1 MNRYETIK
9 CVTYVLPRMFIFI
22 KNRYDM
28 ATLKTVL
35 HTKTDAKGNKEFRLA
50 LRLTV
55 NRKRSYY
62 YLGQKV
68 EPKFWDV
75 QGEKVKSSHTRHK
88 QLNRL
93 IRKKYD
99 EIEDVIFEMET
110 SKQNYTAK
118 QIIDSIR
125 KNTKRL
131 SFFELADEHIEDLIN
146 ANNHNRAISDRSKL
160 NRIKEFAKKRNFEFE
175 EIDENLLKKLKIYLR
190 TTSGLSERSV
200 MNIFVMIRLLY
211 NKAIS
216 RKIVDRKFYPFGKD
230 KIKIKYPQTI
240 KIGLDE
246 HEIRKIEELDLDT
259 RTAVWHTRNVF
270 LFSFYL
276 AGIRISDVLRMRWS
290 DIVAERLYYKMSK
303 NDKAD
308 SLKLPEPVIKIL
320 SHYQVDKKN
329 KYDYIFPELKTI
341 PINDS
346 KAIYSRIKTLIK
358 RLNTN
363 LTVIADLAEIDK
375 KITNHIARHSFG
387 NIAGDKV
394 SPQMLQKLY
403 RHTHLSTTIGYQG
416 NFIHKNADEALNAI
430 INFSK

>member
-1 MNRYETIK
+1 
-9 CVTYVLPRMFIFI
+9 
-22 KNRYDM
+22 M

-110 SKQNYTAK
+110 SKQHYTAK

-131 SFFELADEHIEDLIN
+131 SFFQLADEHIEDLIN
-146 ANNHNRAISDRSKL
+146 ANNYNRAISDRSKL

-246 HEIRKIEELDLDT
+246 HEIRKIEELDLDP
-259 RTAVWHTRNVF
+259 RTEVWHTRNVF

-346 KAIYSRIKTLIK
+346 KAIYSRIKTSIK

>member
-1 MNRYETIK
+1 
-9 CVTYVLPRMFIFI
+9 
-22 KNRYDM
+22 M

-35 HTKTDAKGNKEFRLA
+35 HTKTDTKGNKDYRLA

-62 YLGQKV
+62 HLGQNV
-68 EPKFWDV
+68 DPKFWDD
-75 QGEKVKSSHTRHK
+75 QAGKIKYSHSRHK

-99 EIEDVIFEMET
+99 EIEDVIFEMEA
-110 SKQNYTAK
+110 SKQNYSAK

-131 SFFELADEHIEDLIN
+131 SFFELAEEHIDDLTK

-190 TTSGLSERSV
+190 TTAGLSERSV
-200 MNIFVMIRLLY
+200 MNVLVMIRLLY

-230 KIKIKYPQTI
+230 KIKIKYPQTF

-246 HEIRKIEELDLDT
+246 NEIRKIEELDLLQ
-259 RTAVWHTRNVF
+259 RTSVWHTRNVF

-276 AGIRISDVLRMRWS
+276 AGIRISDVLRMRWN
-290 DIVAERLYYKMSK
+290 DIVDDRLYYKMSK

-308 SLKLPEPVIKIL
+308 SLKLPGPVVTIL
-320 SHYQVDKKN
+320 SYYREDKRTN
-329 KYDYIFPELKTI
+329 SDFIFPELKTI
-341 PINDS
+341 PLKDS
-346 KAIYSRIKTLIK
+346 KAIYSRIKTSIK
-358 RLNTN
+358 RLNSN
-363 LTVIADLAEIDK
+363 LTTIANLAEIDK

-416 NFIHKNADEALNAI
+416 NFIHKNADDALETI
-430 INFSK
+430 VGFSKK

>member
-346 KAIYSRIKTLIK
+346 KAIYSRIKTSIK

-416 NFIHKNADEALNAI
+416 NFIHKNADEALIAI

>member
-9 CVTYVLPRMFIFI
+9 CVTHVLPRMFIFI
-22 KNRYDM
+22 KNGQDM

-35 HTKTDAKGNKEFRLA
+35 HTKTNAKGKKEFRLA

-62 YLGQKV
+62 HLGQKV

-75 QGEKVKSSHTRHK
+75 QAEKVKSSHSRHK

-246 HEIRKIEELDLDT
+246 HEIQKIEELDLDP

-346 KAIYSRIKTLIK
+346 KAIYSRIKTSIK

>member
-1 MNRYETIK
+1 
-9 CVTYVLPRMFIFI
+9 
-22 KNRYDM
+22 M

-55 NRKRSYY
+55 NRNRSYY

-160 NRIKEFAKKRNFEFE
+160 NRIKEFSKKRNFEFE

-216 RKIVDRKFYPFGKD
+216 RTIVDRKFYPFGKD
-230 KIKIKYPQTI
+230 KIKIKYPLTI

-246 HEIRKIEELDLDT
+246 HEIRKIEELDLDP

-290 DIVAERLYYKMSK
+290 DIVAERLYYKMGK

-320 SHYQVDKKN
+320 SYYQVDKKN

-346 KAIYSRIKTLIK
+346 KAIYSRIKTSIK

-387 NIAGDKV
+387 NTAGDKV

>member
-1 MNRYETIK
+1 
-9 CVTYVLPRMFIFI
+9 
-22 KNRYDM
+22 M

-35 HTKTDAKGNKEFRLA
+35 HTKTDTKGNRDYRLA

-346 KAIYSRIKTLIK
+346 KAIYSRIKTSIK

>member
-1 MNRYETIK
+1 
-9 CVTYVLPRMFIFI
+9 
-22 KNRYDM
+22 M

-346 KAIYSRIKTLIK
+346 KAIYSRIKTSIK

>member
-9 CVTYVLPRMFIFI
+9 CVTHVLPRLFIFI
-22 KNRYDM
+22 ENRLNM

-35 HTKTDAKGNKEFRLA
+35 HTKTNTKGNKDYRLA

-62 YLGQKV
+62 HLGQKV
-68 EPKFWDV
+68 DPKFWDE
-75 QGEKVKSSHTRHK
+75 QAGKVKSSHSRHK

-99 EIEDVIFEMET
+99 EIEDVVFEMEA
-110 SKQNYTAK
+110 SKQNYSAK

-131 SFFELADEHIEDLIN
+131 SFFELADEHVEDLMK
-146 ANNHNRAISDRSKL
+146 ANNYNRAISDRSKI
-160 NRIKEFAKKRNFEFE
+160 NRIKEFAKKRKLEFE

-190 TTSGLSERSV
+190 TTAGLSERSI
-200 MNIFVMIRLLY
+200 MNVFVMIRLLY
-211 NKAIS
+211 NNAIS
-216 RKIVDRKFYPFGKD
+216 KKIVDRKFYPFGKG

-246 HEIRKIEELDLDT
+246 NEIRKIEELDLDR
-259 RTAVWHTRNVF
+259 RTSVWHTRNVF

-290 DIVAERLYYKMSK
+290 DIVEDRLYYKMSK
-303 NDKAD
+303 NDKVD
-308 SLKLPEPVIKIL
+308 SLKLPAPVINIL
-320 SHYQVDKKN
+320 SYYREDKRTN
-329 KYDYIFPELKTI
+329 SDYIFPELKTV
-341 PINDS
+341 PLKDA
-346 KAIYSRIKTLIK
+346 KAIYSRIKTSIK

-363 LTVIADLAEIDK
+363 LSTIAKLAEIDQ

-416 NFIHKNADEALNAI
+416 NFIHKNADEALESI
-430 INFSK
+430 LTFSN

>member
-1 MNRYETIK
+1 MNRYEIIK
-9 CVTYVLPRMFIFI
+9 CVTHVLPRILIFI
-22 KNRYDM
+22 KNRYNM

-68 EPKFWDV
+68 DPKFWDV
-75 QGEKVKSSHTRHK
+75 QAEKVKSSHTRHK

-99 EIEDVIFEMET
+99 EIEDFIFEMET

-146 ANNHNRAISDRSKL
+146 ANNYNRAISDRSKL

-246 HEIRKIEELDLDT
+246 HEIRKIEELDLDPK
-259 RTAVWHTRNVF
+259 TAVWHTRNVF

-303 NDKAD
+303 NDKVD

-346 KAIYSRIKTLIK
+346 KAIYSRIKTSIK
-358 RLNTN
+358 RLNAN

>member
-1 MNRYETIK
+1 
-9 CVTYVLPRMFIFI
+9 
-22 KNRYDM
+22 M

-35 HTKTDAKGNKEFRLA
+35 HTKTDSKGNKDFRLA

-62 YLGQKV
+62 HLGQKV
-68 EPKFWDV
+68 DPKFWDEKA
-75 QGEKVKSSHTRHK
+75 GKVKSSHSRNK

-93 IRKKYD
+93 IRKKFD
-99 EIEDVIFEMET
+99 VIEDIIFEKEA
-110 SKQNYTAK
+110 SKQNYSAK

-125 KNTKRL
+125 KNTKRQL
-131 SFFELADEHIEDLIN
+131 FFELADEHVEDLIE
-146 ANNHNRAISDRSKL
+146 ANNHNRAISDRSKI

-190 TTSGLSERSV
+190 TTAGLSERSV
-200 MNIFVMIRLLY
+200 MDVFVMIRLLY

-216 RKIVDRKFYPFGKD
+216 RKSVDRKFYPFGKD

-246 HEIRKIEELDLDT
+246 NEICKIEELDLVQGT
-259 RTAVWHTRNVF
+259 TVWHTRNVF

-276 AGIRISDVLRMRWS
+276 AGIRVSDVLRMRWS
-290 DIVAERLYYKMSK
+290 DIVSDRLYYKMSK
-303 NDKAD
+303 NNKAD
-308 SLKLPEPVIKIL
+308 SLKLPAPVLKIL
-320 SHYQVDKKN
+320 TYYSEDKITN
-329 KYDYIFPELKTI
+329 SDYIFPELKTI
-341 PINDS
+341 PLKDS
-346 KAIYSRIKTLIK
+346 KAVYTRIKTSIK
-358 RLNTN
+358 RLNDN
-363 LTVIADLAEIDK
+363 LTKIADLAEIDK

-416 NFIHKNADEALNAI
+416 NFIHKNADEALNEI

>member
-1 MNRYETIK
+1 
-9 CVTYVLPRMFIFI
+9 
-22 KNRYDM
+22 M

>member
-1 MNRYETIK
+1 
-9 CVTYVLPRMFIFI
+9 
-22 KNRYDM
+22 
-28 ATLKTVL
+28 
-35 HTKTDAKGNKEFRLA
+35 
-50 LRLTV
+50 
-55 NRKRSYY
+55 
-62 YLGQKV
+62 
-68 EPKFWDV
+68 
-75 QGEKVKSSHTRHK
+75 
-88 QLNRL
+88 
-93 IRKKYD
+93 
-99 EIEDVIFEMET
+99 
-110 SKQNYTAK
+110 
-118 QIIDSIR
+118 
-125 KNTKRL
+125 
-131 SFFELADEHIEDLIN
+131 
-146 ANNHNRAISDRSKL
+146 
-160 NRIKEFAKKRNFEFE
+160 
-175 EIDENLLKKLKIYLR
+175 
-190 TTSGLSERSV
+190 
-200 MNIFVMIRLLY
+200 MIRLLY

-240 KIGLDE
+240 KIGLNE
-246 HEIRKIEELDLDT
+246 HEIRKIEELDLDP
-259 RTAVWHTRNVF
+259 RAAVWHTRNVF

-346 KAIYSRIKTLIK
+346 KAIYSRIKTSIK

-363 LTVIADLAEIDK
+363 LTLIADLAEIDK